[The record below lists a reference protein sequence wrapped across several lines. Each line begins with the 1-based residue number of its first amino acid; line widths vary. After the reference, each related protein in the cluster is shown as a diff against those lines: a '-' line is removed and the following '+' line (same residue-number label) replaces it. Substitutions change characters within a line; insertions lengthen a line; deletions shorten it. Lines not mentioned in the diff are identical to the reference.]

1 MINDDRVEK
10 ESDPGDRGG
19 NRGRP
24 VPSGLAQK
32 GCLAALGAFR
42 PHDVVPRRARARPL
56 MTVTTDEEA
65 APRFFEQDGSG
76 RWKLLPWTLRA
87 WAFHDDLVG

>member
-1 MINDDRVEK
+1 
-10 ESDPGDRGG
+10 
-19 NRGRP
+19 
-24 VPSGLAQK
+24 
-32 GCLAALGAFR
+32 
-42 PHDVVPRRARARPL
+42 